1 MKDAD
6 FSKLYESHAEQVYK
20 FLLGL
25 CGDVHQAEDLLQDT
39 FVKAIQS
46 VDGFDNRCKFTTWL
60 YTIGKNIY
68 YDSLRKKKRHPE
80 ESLTEDA
87 ALEQSLE
94 ANILERDAAKEI
106 RRMIH
111 RLPEPY
117 KEVFLLRFYG
127 ELSFREIGE
136 TFGKSEVWGRVTY
149 LRGKELLRTYLSE
162 RGC

>member
-6 FSKLYESHAEQVYK
+6 FSRLYESYAEQVYK

-25 CGDVHQAEDLLQDT
+25 CGDVYQAEDLMQDT

-60 YTIGKNIY
+60 YTIAKNTY

-80 ESLTEDA
+80 ESLTEDVTSG
-87 ALEQSLE
+87 QSLE
-94 ANILERDAAKEI
+94 ACILDDDSTKEI

-117 KEVFLLRFYG
+117 KEVFLLRYYG

-136 TFGKSEVWGRVTY
+136 TFEKSEVWGRVTY

-162 RGC
+162 RS